1 MRYDS
6 TRLPGKPLADIA
18 GQTMIE
24 RVYRRAE
31 RAKSVDRVIVATD
44 DYRIADAVQ
53 KFGGQIYLTRSD
65 HPTGSDRLAEVAEAL
80 TCDIIV
86 NVQGDEPLLDPRL
99 IDAVLRRLR
108 TDPAAKIVTARCA
121 ITMQS
126 EFTNPNIVKVV
137 VSGDDYA
144 LYFSRAPIPH
154 HRMKSENSPTVLGFK
169 HIGLYAY
176 RRTTLLELGHLQPT
190 ALEEMER
197 LEQLRALHY
206 GYRIATI
213 ETDTHSIGVDTA
225 EDLDE
230 VRRLVSTG
238 ASE

>member
-1 MRYDS
+1 
-6 TRLPGKPLADIA
+6 
-18 GQTMIE
+18 
-24 RVYRRAE
+24 
-31 RAKSVDRVIVATD
+31 
-44 DYRIADAVQ
+44 
-53 KFGGQIYLTRSD
+53 
-65 HPTGSDRLAEVAEAL
+65 
-80 TCDIIV
+80 
-86 NVQGDEPLLDPRL
+86 
-99 IDAVLRRLR
+99 
-108 TDPAAKIVTARCA
+108 
-121 ITMQS
+121 
-126 EFTNPNIVKVV
+126 
-137 VSGDDYA
+137 
-144 LYFSRAPIPH
+144 
-154 HRMKSENSPTVLGFK
+154 MKSENSPTVLGFK

-238 ASE
+238 ARE